1 MLVRFIRAN
10 DFMFKKLIVPTAFA
24 LSPLLALAGT
34 SNASLDYFDSLL
46 ASVYKILSQLTV
58 IFIGLAVVLFIWG
71 LVQYVWTDDAKKR
84 GELKGYLFT
93 GIVVLFVM
101 TTLWGIVYWLRQVL
115 GIDAQDAG
123 SGPGLPKP

>member
-1 MLVRFIRAN
+1 MI
-10 DFMFKKLIVPTAFA
+10 KKLIVPTAFA

-46 ASVYKILSQLTV
+46 ASIYKILGQLTV
-58 IFIGLAVVLFIWG
+58 IFIGLAVVLFIYG
-71 LVQYVWTDDAKKR
+71 LIQYVWTDDSKKR
-84 GELKGYLFT
+84 QDLKGYLFT